1 MKTEI
6 TLVHS
11 AGTDSKPISPASSF
25 SKAVKGSVI
34 IAAPEADK
42 AKKEHRER
50 GQVKAEV
57 YKQYILAG
65 GIGAFIL
72 LACLTVVGQLVNIGK
87 KKHTQVL
94 EVWLNSYRL
103 DLHSQEL
110 GRA

>member
-11 AGTDSKPISPASSF
+11 AGPSTKTISPASSF
-25 SKAVKGSVI
+25 SKAVKSNVI

-72 LACLTVVGQLVNIGK
+72 LACLTILGQAVNIGEK
-87 KKHTQVL
+87 T
-94 EVWLNSYRL
+94 YA
-103 DLHSQEL
+103 
-110 GRA
+110 GP